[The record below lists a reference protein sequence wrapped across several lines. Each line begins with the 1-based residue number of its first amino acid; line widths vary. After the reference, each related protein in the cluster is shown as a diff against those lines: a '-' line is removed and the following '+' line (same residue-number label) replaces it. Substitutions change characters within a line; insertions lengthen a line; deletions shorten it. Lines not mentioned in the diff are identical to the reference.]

1 MDKSVMPGTLTPEQK
16 QHSIFPYIIIG
27 AALFA
32 FIKTFQLL
40 SPILLS
46 LLLVLLIFLAVNP
59 IVSWMRVNT
68 GGRKGPTGILAIG
81 MIAAICL
88 TGWAFFGPMKTSIIN
103 ISETLPEYWERLQK
117 PLIKIEQQSV
127 LFEKKLQTEVGKEI
141 AAENTSAENS
151 EPVLQI
157 KEPTPEAND
166 KPGTLRAGL
175 GKMVRDVLSSFTA
188 VAFNGAQI
196 LVVLVTVFFGVVFM
210 LMNPRPVFAAI
221 LALFPAHHHKQA
233 VVILQ
238 RIGKFVPMWA
248 GATLLG
254 MVTIGFLVFLFMW
267 PIFGFMDAL
276 VLGLV
281 ACILEAIPFLGPI
294 LSAVPALLLAFGEG
308 GLTPLWVLL
317 AYIAIQAF
325 ENNVIIPFLMA
336 SRMKLHPLAVIFSML
351 LCVAAFGVLGVLVA
365 APLVAVATI
374 LHEELYRKRF
384 LPTVTDA
391 DLHHMAGIILH
402 EKHETKVTKPLPHSK
417 TNNPD

>member
-1 MDKSVMPGTLTPEQK
+1 MPSILTPEKK
-16 QHSIFPYIIIG
+16 QHSVSLYIITA

-32 FIKTFQLL
+32 FIRTFEIL

-46 LLLVLLIFLAVNP
+46 LLLVLLISLAINP
-59 IVSWMRVNT
+59 IISWMRVKT
-68 GGRKGPTGILAIG
+68 GGRKGPTGFLAIG
-81 MIAAICL
+81 MIAAVCL
-88 TGWAFFGPMKTSIIN
+88 TGWAFFGPMKNSILN
-103 ISETLPEYWERLQK
+103 ISDTLPGYWERLQK

-127 LFEKKLQTEVGKEI
+127 LFEKKLQTEVSNEI
-141 AAENTSAENS
+141 AQENILEGGS
-151 EPVLQI
+151 ETVNRI
-157 KEPTPEAND
+157 KEPISQSND
-166 KPGTLRAGL
+166 KPGALRAGL
-175 GKMVRDVLSSFTA
+175 GKMVREILGSFTA
-188 VAFNGAQI
+188 VAFNSAQI

-221 LALFPAHHHKQA
+221 LAFFPAHHHKQA

-238 RIGKFVPMWA
+238 RIGTFVPMWA

-254 MVTIGFLVFLFMW
+254 MVTIGFLVFLLMW

-281 ACILEAIPFLGPI
+281 ACTFEAIPFLGPI
-294 LSAVPALLLAFGEG
+294 LSAIPALLLAFGEG
-308 GLTPLWVLL
+308 GLTPIWVVL
-317 AYIAIQAF
+317 AYITIQAF

-336 SRMKLHPLAVIFSML
+336 NRMKLHPLAVIFSML
-351 LCVAAFGVLGVLVA
+351 FCVAAFGVLGVIVA

-391 DLHHMAGIILH
+391 DLHHMAGVVLL
-402 EKHETKVTKPLPHSK
+402 EKRSEVNKMPHPETDNLNLS
-417 TNNPD
+417 

>member
-1 MDKSVMPGTLTPEQK
+1 MDKSVMPSTLIPEQR
-16 QHSIFPYIIIG
+16 QHSIFLYIIIG

-59 IVSWMRVNT
+59 IVSWMRVKT
-68 GGRKGPTGILAIG
+68 GGRKGPTGVLTIG

-103 ISETLPEYWERLQK
+103 ISVTLPGYWERLQK

-127 LFEKKLQTEVGKEI
+127 LFEKKLQKEVSNEI

-151 EPVLQI
+151 KPVLQI
-157 KEPTPEAND
+157 KESTPQSND
-166 KPGTLRAGL
+166 KPGALRAGL
-175 GKMVRDVLSSFTA
+175 GKMVREVLGSFTA
-188 VAFNGAQI
+188 VAFNSAQI

-254 MVTIGFLVFLFMW
+254 MVTIGFLVFLLMW

-281 ACILEAIPFLGPI
+281 ACTLEAIPFLGPI

-308 GLTPLWVLL
+308 GLTPLWVVL
-317 AYIAIQAF
+317 AYIAVQAF

-374 LHEELYRKRF
+374 LHEEIYRKRF

-402 EKHETKVTKPLPHSK
+402 EKHKTKETKTQPHPK
-417 TNNPD
+417 ITPPY

>member
-1 MDKSVMPGTLTPEQK
+1 MPSTLTPEQR
-16 QHSIFPYIIIG
+16 QHSVYLYIIIG
-27 AALFA
+27 AVLFA

-59 IVSWMRVNT
+59 IVSWMRVKT
-68 GGRKGPTGILAIG
+68 GGRKGPTGVLAIG
-81 MIAAICL
+81 MIATICL
-88 TGWAFFGPMKTSIIN
+88 TGWAFFGPMKTSILN

-117 PLIKIEQQSV
+117 PLIKIEQQSE
-127 LFEKKLQTEVGKEI
+127 LFEKKLQTEVSKEI
-141 AAENTSAENS
+141 AAENTSAGNS

-157 KEPTPEAND
+157 KEPTPQSNE
-166 KPGTLRAGL
+166 KTGTLRAGL
-175 GKMVRDVLSSFTA
+175 GKMVREVLGSFTA

-196 LVVLVTVFFGVVFM
+196 LVVLVTVFFGVLFM

-221 LALFPAHHHKQA
+221 LALFPAHQHKQA

-254 MVTIGFLVFLFMW
+254 MVTIGFLVFLLMW

-281 ACILEAIPFLGPI
+281 ACTLEAIPFLGPI

-308 GLTPLWVLL
+308 GLTPLWVVL
-317 AYIAIQAF
+317 AYIAVQAF

-365 APLVAVATI
+365 APLVAVVTI
-374 LHEELYRKRF
+374 LHKELYRKRF

-391 DLHHMAGIILH
+391 DLHHMAGIVLH
-402 EKHETKVTKPLPHSK
+402 EKHETKVTKTLP
-417 TNNPD
+417 P